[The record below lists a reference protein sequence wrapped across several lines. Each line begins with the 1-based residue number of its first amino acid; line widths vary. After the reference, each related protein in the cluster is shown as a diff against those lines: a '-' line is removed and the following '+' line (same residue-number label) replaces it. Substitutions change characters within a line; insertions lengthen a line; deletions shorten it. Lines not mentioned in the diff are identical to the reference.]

1 MGTDNCSLTPIVLEQ
16 RFAKLSS
23 KVKRDFFVS
32 IQPGAAGI
40 LGVPMPDVRREVR
53 PLLKAGAAKAYL
65 SAALKPG
72 AIRSQ
77 EGFFAAAI
85 VAGRGR
91 GLTAEERLAAAE
103 ALVPLI
109 DGWARCDLL
118 GSEIKVFREDRARFW
133 PVIEQYLNHPNPWA
147 VRLAQNW
154 ILWNYR
160 ESEWI
165 PRALGALEGEHV
177 LGLARDSY
185 YLSMS
190 LAWCVS
196 MLYTVEGKACER
208 WLTRL
213 LQDQRIDAATARRTV
228 SKIRDS
234 FQVSKADKAALS
246 ERLRPLIAAPGLAPG
261 AARPKAT

>member
-1 MGTDNCSLTPIVLEQ
+1 MADSAFLKPSDIER
-16 RFAKLSS
+16 RFAALAKEKSRAFS
-23 KVKRDFFVS
+23 VS

-40 LGVPMPDVRREVR
+40 LGVPMPAVRREVR
-53 PLLKAGAAKAYL
+53 PLLREGAAKAYL
-65 SAALKPG
+65 AAALVPG

-85 VAGRGR
+85 VAGRGK
-91 GLTAEERLAAAE
+91 GLSPDERLAAAE

-118 GSEIKVFREDRARFW
+118 GSEIKVFREDRDRFW
-133 PVIEQYLNHPNPWA
+133 PVIEQYLQHPNPWA

-160 ESEWI
+160 EPEWI
-165 PRALGALEGEHV
+165 PKALRALEADHV
-177 LGLARDSY
+177 LALACDSY

-190 LAWCVS
+190 LAWCAS
-196 MLYTVEGKACER
+196 MLYTADGERCEQ
-208 WLTRL
+208 WLARL
-213 LQDQRIDAATARRTV
+213 LKECRIDAATARRTV

-234 FQVSKADKAALS
+234 YQVGKAEKAALS